1 MIKKVMK
8 QALPGLVVSALAFN
22 AMASAEQAI
31 QNKLNEIVPNAPAA
45 KIEKSVLN
53 GLYQVTLGSNVIY
66 MTADAKY
73 LFNGNVVDLAT
84 RENLTESAQN
94 KARLHTLNAIPEKSM
109 IVYPAKGK
117 TKHTISVFTDIDCP
131 YCKKFHKDIAELN
144 ENGITVRYLAFP
156 RSGPQTPSYYKME
169 SVWCDKDPVKALDAA
184 MNGTDPATKTCVNP
198 LMDHMA
204 QAQNFAISGTPTLLF
219 DNGQMVPG
227 YVPAKELIQ
236 ALNR

>member
-1 MIKKVMK
+1 MFKKVMK
-8 QALPGLVVSALAFN
+8 QALPGLVVSALALN
-22 AMASAEQAI
+22 AMASAEQTI

-45 KIEKSVLN
+45 KIEKSVLD

-66 MTADAKY
+66 MTADGKY

-109 IVYPAKGK
+109 IIYPAKGK

-198 LMDHMA
+198 LMDHMT
-204 QAQNFAISGTPTLLF
+204 QAQSFAISGTPTLLL

-236 ALNR
+236 ALSR

>member
-1 MIKKVMK
+1 MFKKVIK
-8 QALPGLVVSALAFN
+8 QALPGLVVSTLAFN
-22 AMASAEQAI
+22 SMASAEQII
-31 QNKLNEIVPNAPAA
+31 QKKLNEIVPNAPAA
-45 KIEKSVLN
+45 KIEKSVLD

-66 MTADAKY
+66 MSADAKY

-94 KARLHTLNAIPEKSM
+94 KARLQVLTVIPEKSM
-109 IVYPAKGK
+109 IVYPARGK
-117 TKHTISVFTDIDCP
+117 SEHTISVFTDIDCP

-169 SVWCDKDPVKALDAA
+169 SVWCDKDRVKAMDVA
-184 MNGTDPATKTCVNP
+184 MSGAEPPAKTCVSP

-236 ALNR
+236 ALSR